1 MNNALGDLQTFA
13 RAAELGSLT
22 RAAQALGLTPSAV
35 SRSLQRLEERLHT
48 RLLYRTTRNVSLTE
62 EGARFHQRLLQLFSD
77 LEEAEA
83 EAKGQPGYVSGTL
96 RISTFTAFGPHQLL
110 HLLPE
115 FTRRHP
121 SLKIDLDFSDR
132 RVDLVAEGIDVAI
145 RLGTL
150 GDSSLVARKI
160 AWTTRVICASPA
172 YIARKGLP
180 KTPAELA
187 QHDCLA
193 FRDPG
198 LVHLNDWPFDT
209 PDGRITVPVAG
220 PIIAGDGETVFK
232 LTEAGLGIGRL
243 SRFVAEAGLREGKLV
258 PLLTAFEIQDQTP
271 LHVVYPHR
279 KHQPPKVAAV
289 VDFLV
294 ESFGAVP
301 PWERR
306 V

>member
-1 MNNALGDLQTFA
+1 MNNTLGDLQTFA

-62 EGARFHQRLLQLFSD
+62 EGTRFHARLLQLFSD

-83 EAKGQPGYVSGTL
+83 EARGQPGYVSGTL

-121 SLKIDLDFSDR
+121 ALKIDLDFSDR
-132 RVDLVAEGIDVAI
+132 RIDLVAEGIDVAI

-150 GDSSLVARKI
+150 GDSSLMARKI
-160 AWTTRVICASPA
+160 AWTTRVVCASPA
-172 YIARKGLP
+172 YIARKGMP
-180 KTPAELA
+180 KVPADLA
-187 QHDCLA
+187 AHDCLA

-198 LVHLNDWPFDT
+198 LAHLNDWPFDT
-209 PDGRITVPVAG
+209 PSGRIAVPVSG
-220 PIIAGDGETVFK
+220 PIIAGDGDTVFK
-232 LTEAGLGIGRL
+232 LAEAGLGIGRL
-243 SRFVAEAGLREGKLV
+243 SRFVADAGLREGRLV
-258 PLLTAFEIQDQTP
+258 PLLSAFETQDQTP

-279 KHQPPKVAAV
+279 KHLPPKVSV
-289 VDFLV
+289 FIDFLA

>member
-1 MNNALGDLQTFA
+1 MNNTLGDLQTFA

-62 EGARFHQRLLQLFSD
+62 EGTRFHARLLQLFSD

-83 EAKGQPGYVSGTL
+83 EARGQPGYVSGTL

-121 SLKIDLDFSDR
+121 ALKIDLDFSDR

-145 RLGTL
+145 RLGAL
-150 GDSSLVARKI
+150 GDSSLMARKI

-172 YIARKGLP
+172 YIARKGMP
-180 KTPAELA
+180 KVPADLA
-187 QHDCLA
+187 AHDCLA

-209 PDGRITVPVAG
+209 PSGRIAVPVSG
-220 PIIAGDGETVFK
+220 PIIAGDGDTVFR
-232 LTEAGLGIGRL
+232 LAEAGLGIGRL
-243 SRFVAEAGLREGKLV
+243 SRFVAEAGLREGRLV
-258 PLLTAFEIQDQTP
+258 PLLSAFEVQEQTP

-279 KHQPPKVAAV
+279 KHLPPKVSAFIE
-289 VDFLV
+289 FLV